1 VKSFS
6 EALSA
11 NVALRLG
18 AGRLDRMQVVSS
30 SYGNDSLAVVQWC
43 AEQGFE
49 NVHVVFIDT
58 GWSAEGWLDRVAEA
72 EQWVRSLGF
81 TAHRIDPVVKFEELI
96 ESRHGFP
103 NQRYQWCSAHLKGI
117 PFLEWIDTVD
127 PDFTSTVM
135 IGKRREE
142 SREREQ
148 PRRNGRS
155 VASITGVG
163 LSVVRSTFT
172 PKMIATGSCGERR
185 FNHYRIGHKN
195 VHHASMPIARTCCCL
210 VRLRSHESSVLSSR
224 LSTTCSD
231 RNATWGPLVF
241 DKSCG
246 GRSRQR
252 GNLSPNRHRRAHLAI
267 VDSDQ

>member
-1 VKSFS
+1 MKSFS
-6 EALSA
+6 EALSD

-142 SREREQ
+142 SRERAATQEWTFGSEYHGGRTVRCPIYLHTEDDRNRLLRRTPFQ
-148 PRRNGRS
+148 PLPHRS
-155 VASITGVG
+155 QECAPCVNANRQDMLLLGETEIARVECLEFEVEHNMFRPKRHMGAIG
-163 LSVVRSTFT
+163 IRQVVRWAKSAKGKFVAE
-172 PKMIATGSCGERR
+172 P
-185 FNHYRIGHKN
+185 
-195 VHHASMPIARTCCCL
+195 
-210 VRLRSHESSVLSSR
+210 SSVCSS
-224 LSTTCSD
+224 
-231 RNATWGPLVF
+231 GY
-241 DKSCG
+241 CG
-246 GRSRQR
+246 F
-252 GNLSPNRHRRAHLAI
+252 
-267 VDSDQ
+267 